1 MRFESHPN
9 SGKRQRGS
17 GSGRDH
23 CRWSQRIDAAQR
35 DCYYGPDFFPAR
47 WIVASAKVPGRVF
60 FRARCSINRRPHL
73 LDLVWIAPGSGTPHT
88 GPSHISMM
96 VMLCRLDGMAIV
108 SQQGL
113 ELTTRTSLALVKH
126 VGVGA
131 HWCHPR
137 EEAESTFGAHK
148 GGPCFRN
155 AQRGGLLLTMLAAVG
170 SSQAAQ
176 PQFEDGSV
184 YRARWWAQL
193 DSNQ

>member
-1 MRFESHPN
+1 MAETIADGVNGLTQPSETAN
-9 SGKRQRGS
+9 MGLTS
-17 GSGRDH
+17 
-23 CRWSQRIDAAQR
+23 
-35 DCYYGPDFFPAR
+35 FPPAGLWPR
-47 WIVASAKVPGRVF
+47 PKSLGGF